1 MKKIF
6 AIFALSALAL
16 ASACAKK
23 WTNNVGVGFTLPI
36 SQIGVDESG
45 ADDVFQIGYGIEGTY
60 VGIHESGFT
69 AKADLGAGLATSKDI
84 SIQGDKT
91 NLGGFYNIALG
102 AGYSFVNTEKLT
114 FGLTGMLGFDLAT
127 YSDSED
133 DITYDEKKCE
143 SVDHTLSY
151 GIFSV
156 GADLFVSYRIKEHFG
171 FFANLSAR
179 YLAVGGTTDE
189 IEWTWKDSNGRKRK
203 DSSEGDG
210 SDLAGKFRIQP
221 TIGVVW
227 NF

>member
-6 AIFALSALAL
+6 AIFAISAIAL
-16 ASACAKK
+16 TSASAKK
-23 WTNNVGVGFTLPI
+23 WTNNVGVGFTMPI
-36 SQIGVDESG
+36 SQIGVDEKG
-45 ADDVFQIGYGIEGTY
+45 ADDVFQIGYGIEATY
-60 VGIHESGFT
+60 FGVHENGFT
-69 AKADLGAGLATSKDI
+69 AKADLSGGLLTTKDI

-143 SVDHTLSY
+143 SVDYTLSY

-179 YLAVGGTTDE
+179 YLAVGGTTDK
-189 IEWTWKDSNGRKRK
+189 IEWTWKDSDGRKRK